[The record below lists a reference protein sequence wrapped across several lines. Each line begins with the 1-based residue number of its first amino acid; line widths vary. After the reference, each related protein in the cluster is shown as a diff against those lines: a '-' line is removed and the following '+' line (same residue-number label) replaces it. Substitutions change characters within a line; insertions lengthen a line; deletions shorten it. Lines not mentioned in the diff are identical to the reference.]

1 MKRFIGYLL
10 LSVSILISVFVGFV
24 PTFSNVNAGADYAQ
38 GKEFIY
44 QVSLKDE
51 TLNYINGT
59 SSFADE
65 SALEDDIDDIVEEFK
80 SRLEKANVSDA
91 IVEKID
97 NQNDNSQSEKYY
109 SIRVAYKAQYE
120 QLYTAINDYLT
131 FDWNLSVAIT
141 EDPFNFSQYDDSLNE
156 NSQALFK
163 RGEVY
168 VDTSDA
174 LPVIG
179 VPLADPQKFNDDILQ
194 TVLDANNTDGTTAI
208 SGGISHVY
216 ADSTDE
222 SGEEDYGLGKRNWW
236 ISIKCR

>member
-80 SRLEKANVSDA
+80 SRLEKANI
-91 IVEKID
+91 IVG
-97 NQNDNSQSEKYY
+97 S
-109 SIRVAYKAQYE
+109 
-120 QLYTAINDYLT
+120 
-131 FDWNLSVAIT
+131 
-141 EDPFNFSQYDDSLNE
+141 
-156 NSQALFK
+156 FK
-163 RGEVY
+163 
-168 VDTSDA
+168 
-174 LPVIG
+174 
-179 VPLADPQKFNDDILQ
+179 
-194 TVLDANNTDGTTAI
+194 
-208 SGGISHVY
+208 
-216 ADSTDE
+216 
-222 SGEEDYGLGKRNWW
+222 
-236 ISIKCR
+236 